1 MQDVQRGWIVKNVM
15 DGKKNNFI
23 QVFIARINQLMLFKK
38 INRNLTAILLL
49 MEEDKKMNLLMFMI
63 RKNHKWFWRKSVQ
76 ILMENRI
83 YKQLFKQFTIKVIL
97 KNSYMLQG
105 LHSLKIIIRLEKLK
119 LKAKKEIMEKENQI
133 KKYRRLNKG
142 AQWWQQK
149 ASQ

>member
-63 RKNHKWFWRKSVQ
+63 RKNHKWFWRKLGQ

-97 KNSYMLQG
+97 KNIYMLQG

-119 LKAKKEIMEKENQI
+119 LKVKKEIMEKENQI
-133 KKYRRLNKG
+133 KKYRRHNKG

>member
-1 MQDVQRGWIVKNVM
+1 MQDVQREWIAKNVM
-15 DGKKNNFI
+15 DGKKNNSI
-23 QVFIARINQLMLFKK
+23 QVFIVRINQLTLFKK

-83 YKQLFKQFTIKVIL
+83 YKQLFKQFIIKIIL